1 MLCGTPCICIF
12 SLCLIRNHNKGN
24 VSVIWSDPAKYSY
37 WLVLI
42 NVCNRGDI
50 GDVIAIWYNLCTVAH
65 NQKDPELVY
74 NLTDD
79 FTI

>member
-1 MLCGTPCICIF
+1 MVHH
-12 SLCLIRNHNKGN
+12 SYKKEY
-24 VSVIWSDPAKYSY
+24 KYDVKNSF
-37 WLVLI
+37 I
-42 NVCNRGDI
+42 IHDI
-50 GDVIAIWYNLCTVAH
+50 LSTHFCTVAH